1 MCMEMYSTIIRPCEI
16 TFLVST
22 TIIYSWA
29 GKYNE
34 LWSSIPSL
42 NTLQLQKTPL
52 YGSKLLRDNYW
63 ASKTSLHLILIAPV
77 TLRVR
82 YVGGNIK
89 PREFFFYNKQ
99 KSNQFWIISIFAVV
113 CPSPIL
119 RDSLAIVLHSFDID
133 WVYDVLKFTVAF
145 EMTMLNI
152 YEVFGASKLYCYLVH
167 FWLSFEK

>member
-1 MCMEMYSTIIRPCEI
+1 MCMEMFSTMIRPGEI
-16 TFLVST
+16 TFLEST

-42 NTLQLQKTPL
+42 NTLQLQKTPF

-82 YVGGNIK
+82 YGGGNIK

-99 KSNQFWIISIFAVV
+99 KSNQFWIVSIFPVV
-113 CPSPIL
+113 CPTPIL
-119 RDSLAIVLHSFDID
+119 RDCQAIIFLSFDID

-145 EMTMLNI
+145 EMKMLSI